1 MVNNEMLAL
10 VPILPDSYYIMQW
23 LLIQTQYMM
32 SSLTLGPKEA
42 PATIQRIVNVAAR
55 INSENYIR
63 LYYKHKSNKVRICCS
78 VYDSCLLLGNS
89 RFGCM
94 A

>member
-32 SSLTLGPKEA
+32 SSLTLGIRA
-42 PATIQRIVNVAAR
+42 PATIQRAVNVAAR
-55 INSENYIR
+55 INRKTI
-63 LYYKHKSNKVRICCS
+63 
-78 VYDSCLLLGNS
+78 
-89 RFGCM
+89 
-94 A
+94 